1 MRMKKTMN
9 SKNEKAPWV
18 RLGDLIEQVD
28 ERNYHTDLFVPNGT
42 HEKEAKTVRSEP
54 IRVIK

>member
-1 MRMKKTMN
+1 MKKTMN
-9 SKNEKAPWV
+9 SKVENTPWV

-42 HEKEAKTVRSEP
+42 HAEEAKTVRSEP